1 MSNMKSLFCFLIVSL
16 MMPSAM
22 FSQSINKLT
31 AKEKKDGW
39 VLLFDGMGTSGWITP
54 AGAPAP
60 AGWVVDKGILTKTA
74 GRPGDIMT
82 ANEYSDF
89 ELVADY
95 NITSGGNNGIKYFY
109 HKYDKGGN
117 LGMEYQILDDK
128 LAEDNKVK
136 NHLVGS
142 FYDVFVPNESIKKV
156 NPPGEW
162 NSIRI
167 VSKGKHV
174 EHWLNGVKILE
185 FERGSKAYN
194 EGVAKSKFSKAE
206 PEFGMVE
213 KGHIMLTDHESVCSF
228 RNIKIRVLK

>member
-1 MSNMKSLFCFLIVSL
+1 MRNMKSLFCFLIVSL

-22 FSQSINKLT
+22 FSQSVNKLT
-31 AKEKKDGW
+31 AKEKKEGW
-39 VLLFDGMGTSGWITP
+39 VLLFDGVDLNGWVTP
-54 AGAPAP
+54 AGTPP
-60 AGWVVDKGILTKTA
+60 PTGWDIKNGILTKTA
-74 GRPGDIMT
+74 GKHGDIRSV
-82 ANEYSDF
+82 NEYSDF

-95 NITSGGNNGIKYFY
+95 NITSGGNSGIKYFY

-128 LAEDNKVK
+128 LAEDNKYPT
-136 NHLVGS
+136 HLLGS
-142 FYDVFVPNESIKKV
+142 FYDVMIPNESIKKA

-185 FERGSKAYN
+185 FERGSQAFN

-206 PEFGMVE
+206 PAFGMLE
-213 KGHIMLTDHESVCSF
+213 KGYILLTDHESVCSF
-228 RNIKIRVLK
+228 RNIKLRVL